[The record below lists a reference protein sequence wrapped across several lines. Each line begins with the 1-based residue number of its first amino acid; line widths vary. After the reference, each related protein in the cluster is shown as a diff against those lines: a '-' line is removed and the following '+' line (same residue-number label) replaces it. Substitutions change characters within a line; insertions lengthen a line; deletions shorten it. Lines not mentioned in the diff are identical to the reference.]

1 MFSLLTST
9 RRLNDRYKN
18 IRKNQSAIYVISLD
32 INYILFCKSAIVFN
46 RKYYESP
53 FYTYHDILKLN
64 KQILINVKTYFS
76 DKGLQI
82 IAIYN
87 TKKFLEE
94 WNPQIISQVLRNPLV
109 VTMKYMFPNIS

>member
-32 INYILFCKSAIVFN
+32 INYILFCKSAIVFD

-53 FYTYHDILKLN
+53 FHTYHDILKLN
-64 KQILINVKTYFS
+64 KQILIYVKTYFS
-76 DKGLQI
+76 DKGLHI
-82 IAIYN
+82 IA
-87 TKKFLEE
+87 LEKA
-94 WNPQIISQVLRNPLV
+94 IIQ
-109 VTMKYMFPNIS
+109 FAF

>member
-46 RKYYESP
+46 IS
-53 FYTYHDILKLN
+53 L
-64 KQILINVKTYFS
+64 
-76 DKGLQI
+76 
-82 IAIYN
+82 IYN

-109 VTMKYMFPNIS
+109 VIMKYMFPNIS

>member
-53 FYTYHDILKLN
+53 FHTYHDILKLN
-64 KQILINVKTYFS
+64 KQILIYVKTYFS

-82 IAIYN
+82 IALEKAIIQICVLS
-87 TKKFLEE
+87 TK
-94 WNPQIISQVLRNPLV
+94 NLR
-109 VTMKYMFPNIS
+109 